1 LKRLSNRVWE
11 WGGSRIWFKLIK
23 SQTDVMNEIE
33 ALKEELRQTKLAYW
47 MSTQIGQFKG
57 GFLART
63 AHELRSPMSSLIG
76 LHQIILSDLCE
87 NPQEEREF
95 LAQSYEAAQKFLKL
109 LDELID
115 ISKLESSAIA
125 IEPQPVQLSQVF
137 DKLEKITH
145 LPARNRRLDL
155 TIVSPPPDLW
165 VMTDYQYLLRVLVN
179 LVDTTISQMREGAIK
194 VSAASEPSSELTLSN
209 QGCIVLNFPAMHWH
223 EAIDFLASPAA
234 SEAVTKSIK
243 TDVSQTMQMSPGM
256 KLLVAQSLL
265 EMMGGS
271 LKIVAAADS
280 ETTIQLN
287 CLLPLVPTETV
298 DR

>member
-1 LKRLSNRVWE
+1 
-11 WGGSRIWFKLIK
+11 
-23 SQTDVMNEIE
+23 MNEIE

-47 MSTQIGQFKG
+47 MATQIGQFKG

-115 ISKLESSAIA
+115 ISKLEASAIA
-125 IEPQPVQLSQVF
+125 IEPQPVQLVRVF
-137 DKLEKITH
+137 DELEKLTQM
-145 LPARNRRLDL
+145 PARNRRLDL
-155 TIVSPPPDLW
+155 SIVSPPPDLL
-165 VMTDYQYLLRVLVN
+165 VMADYKYLLCILVS
-179 LVDTTISQMREGAIK
+179 LIDATIGKMREGTIH
-194 VSAASEPSSELTLSN
+194 VSAAIEGSSELTSLKK
-209 QGCIVLNFPAMHWH
+209 GCIVLDFPATHWH
-223 EAIDFLASPAA
+223 EAIDFLVSPAA
-234 SEAVTKSIK
+234 SEVVSKPITSDVTATI
-243 TDVSQTMQMSPGM
+243 QMSPGM

-271 LKIVAAADS
+271 LNIAAAAFD
-280 ETTIQLN
+280 ETIQLN
-287 CLLPLVPTETV
+287 CLLPLVPAETG
-298 DR
+298 DRKTVED